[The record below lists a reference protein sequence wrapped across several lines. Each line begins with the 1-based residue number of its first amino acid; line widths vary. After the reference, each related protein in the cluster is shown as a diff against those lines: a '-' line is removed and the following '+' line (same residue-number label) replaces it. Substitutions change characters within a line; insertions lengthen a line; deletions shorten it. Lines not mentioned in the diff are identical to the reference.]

1 MFKKN
6 ELSSSD
12 LDRTHR
18 IGWKKELNR
27 KPKAVMVKF
36 LSYNTR
42 KQIFTNKKQL
52 KSTGT
57 SMTKKR
63 LVKRK

>member
-1 MFKKN
+1 
-6 ELSSSD
+6 
-12 LDRTHR
+12 
-18 IGWKKELNR
+18 
-27 KPKAVMVKF
+27 MVKF

-63 LVKRK
+63 LVKRKWMLKEARVKHYFTNECATDFLQTREQQ